1 MKLCDRPR
9 DMPRPKVH
17 ISYDMIYQIKDQFQI
32 SRPITSQLPG
42 RLFSPSDKCKK
53 LSHHFLLHFLINM
66 GSCDHHTKYQGV
78 FP

>member
-32 SRPITSQLPG
+32 SRPITKMMIIVRVTGCEWSWCQ
-42 RLFSPSDKCKK
+42 LFSTISFYK
-53 LSHHFLLHFLINM
+53 LWAVHKVRIIVWL
-66 GSCDHHTKYQGV
+66 Q
-78 FP
+78 

>member
-32 SRPITSQLPG
+32 SRPITKMMIIVRVTG
-42 RLFSPSDKCKK
+42 CEWE
-53 LSHHFLLHFLINM
+53 
-66 GSCDHHTKYQGV
+66 
-78 FP
+78 